1 MSCPLVVAVISGKG
15 DVRETSA
22 SMNLAIAFSKMG
34 KRVLLVDR
42 AYEGAGAVPQPLSSG
57 DHDLEDLPGG
67 GFFAETQH
75 SCEQPGILTLPLPS
89 GITDHAG
96 LTPEAKLSIFSCI
109 ERTSE
114 KVDIVLID
122 TGPGSP
128 GAALFLDS
136 AAHHIVVTVSPE
148 PASIA
153 AALGFMKVM
162 FKQYRE
168 NSFKVLVNRAGSEK
182 EGLKTFSELSLKAE
196 RFSALSVDYLGC
208 IIKDEYTRMAE
219 ITHRPVM
226 ELSAE
231 SSSGRSYMEVAGR
244 MNELSARQV
253 CKGGMQFFFR
263 EMLKAG

>member
-1 MSCPLVVAVISGKG
+1 
-15 DVRETSA
+15 
-22 SMNLAIAFSKMG
+22 MNLAIAFSKMG

-42 AYEGAGAVPQPLSSG
+42 AYEGAGAVPLSLSSG
-57 DHDLEDLPGG
+57 NHDLEHLPVGG
-67 GFFAETQH
+67 LPAETPH
-75 SCEQPGILTLPLPS
+75 ANEQPGILTLPLPS
-89 GITDHAG
+89 GITDHAS

-128 GAALFLDS
+128 GAALFLNS
-136 AAHHIVVTVSPE
+136 AAHHIVVTVSPG
-148 PASIA
+148 PASIE

-162 FKQYRE
+162 FKMYRE
-168 NSFKVLVNRAGSEK
+168 NSFKVLVNRAGSEE
-182 EGLKTFSELSLKAE
+182 EGLKTSQ
-196 RFSALSVDYLGC
+196 
-208 IIKDEYTRMAE
+208 MAE

-226 ELSAE
+226 DLSAE

-253 CKGGMQFFFR
+253 CKGGMQFFWR